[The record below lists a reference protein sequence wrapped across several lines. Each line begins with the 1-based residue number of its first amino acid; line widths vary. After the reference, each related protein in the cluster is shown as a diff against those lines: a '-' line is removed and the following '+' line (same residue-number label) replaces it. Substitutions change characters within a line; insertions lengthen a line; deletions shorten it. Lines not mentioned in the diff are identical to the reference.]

1 MSLYIIYILS
11 TYLSHMYKELLKFD
25 KKDNPT
31 EIWAKMLKLTRSQGN
46 ANYSNNQIW
55 FYISM
60 IGKGKSLYYPLFV
73 EIWIKDI

>member
-1 MSLYIIYILS
+1 MTLYIIYILS

-60 IGKGKSLYYPLFV
+60 IGKGKRLYYPLFV